1 MSHLA
6 VIPGGS
12 HRPRAFSMNARGV
25 AKYML
30 SSHYAAR
37 RVVEDYAFPDEE
49 RAKII
54 RPVPAR
60 EVVLEYFRSGRSDH
74 YIAASIAQHEIVPFG
89 ETTYEQGRRRSTLAV
104 AKHLSRFAAKL
115 PFDEVRRPRAL
126 TMTISELPVKAS
138 LDFVCKLEKEDAII
152 AVIFNLASDVSDS
165 SDKLA
170 RYAKIECEIAWQ
182 ITRTHMPS
190 VAQIWY
196 IDALSEKVIRKHTK
210 SLRAEWRN
218 IETAC
223 DNIIMT
229 YRTLVA
235 RRSQAKRTHA

>member
-12 HRPRAFSMNARGV
+12 HRPRAFSMNAHGV

-30 SSHYAAR
+30 ASHYAAR

-104 AKHLSRFAAKL
+104 AKHLSHFAGKL
-115 PFDEVRRPRAL
+115 PFDEVRRPRP
-126 TMTISELPVKAS
+126 MSITISELPVKAS
-138 LDFVCKLEKEDAII
+138 LDFLCKLENDDTTV
-152 AVIFNLASDVSDS
+152 AVIFNVATDVSDS

-170 RYAKIECEIAWQ
+170 RFAKIECEIAWQ
-182 ITRTHMPS
+182 ITREHLPS
-190 VAQIWY
+190 VGQIWY
-196 IDALSEKVIRKHTK
+196 IDALSEKIIRKHAK
-210 SLRAEWRN
+210 SLRTEWRN

-223 DNIIMT
+223 DNIMMT

-235 RRSQAKRTHA
+235 RRLQAKRTQA